1 MKILHGSSYR
11 PYLKHFQYESPTLGS
26 AKEILANV
34 KKLHCVGVF
43 SG

>member
-1 MKILHGSSYR
+1 MHGSSYY
-11 PYLKHFQYESPTLGS
+11 PYLKHFQYESLTLGS

-34 KKLHCVGVF
+34 NTLHCVGVF